1 MDTQTTATT
10 ERIIRL
16 MESGLGLTFSQ
27 EQKQILMNDFE
38 KPLLVNACAG
48 SGKTTIVILMILVAI
63 SKGLV
68 DSSEVLGVTF
78 FQSFKVGYG
87 QTLRQI
93 Y

>member
-1 MDTQTTATT
+1 
-10 ERIIRL
+10 
-16 MESGLGLTFSQ
+16 
-27 EQKQILMNDFE
+27 MNDFE

-78 FQSFKVGYG
+78 SNRSRLDMDKRYDKYIKELSDVGLNMRDT
-87 QTLRQI
+87 QPLFSTFHALF
-93 Y
+93 